1 MRATDVVAFSFSKG
15 YEMREETKRS
25 LEELLSKAETGDDTN
40 LKEAARVVRRDLL
53 KGGRHAVSPP
63 VLFAAEQEPVTVEG
77 SEVVWKPK
85 PKKK

>member
-63 VLFAAEQEPVTVEG
+63 VLFAAEQEPVPVAEG
-77 SEVVWKPK
+77 EPVVWKPK
-85 PKKK
+85 KKR

>member
-63 VLFAAEQEPVTVEG
+63 VLFAAEQEPVPVEG

-85 PKKK
+85 KKR